1 MGACHVCTCACIILH
16 VAFASV
22 PVNDVTGSCPSW
34 KSFRLR
40 APSGYLSGRTSSG
53 SPIGTEACPWMIRVP
68 TGQRIR
74 LTLYT
79 LTGGEIQ
86 IVKSSCCGGSI
97 YFDI

>member
-1 MGACHVCTCACIILH
+1 MCPCACIILH
-16 VAFASV
+16 RRVAFASV

-40 APSGYLSGRTSSG
+40 APSGYLTGRTSSG

-68 TGQRIR
+68 AGERIR
-74 LTLYT
+74 VTLYT

-86 IVKSSCCGGSI
+86 LVKSSCRGGSRLL
-97 YFDI
+97 DIKKD